1 MERDNMATSVISA
14 FDDRKIA
21 GEVVDALLEAGLK
34 DRDVEILEGAGD
46 ELVGEIVGR
55 GYGEDDARGFAEAA
69 GRGKRLGAARVPE
82 EKVERVVAI
91 MERREASKG
100 GERGAPSGGGRG
112 ETVRAVEE
120 ELSVGRRKVATGGVR
135 VTSHVTET
143 PVEETVRLREEH
155 VEARRERADRVLSP
169 EEADAAFEGKTVEA
183 MGTSEE
189 AVVRKEAHV
198 VGEVS
203 VGRRVEERE
212 ETVRD
217 TVRRSEVEVEEVG
230 AASGERK

>member
-1 MERDNMATSVISA
+1 MATSVISA
-14 FDDRKIA
+14 FDDGKVA
-21 GEVVDALLEAGLK
+21 GEVVDALLEAGFK
-34 DRDVEILEGAGD
+34 ERDVEILEGAGD

-55 GYGEDDARGFAEAA
+55 GYGEDDARDFAEAA
-69 GRGKRLGAARVPE
+69 GRGKKLVAAKVPE

-91 MERREASKG
+91 MGRREASKG
-100 GERGAPSGGGRG
+100 GERG
-112 ETVRAVEE
+112 ETVQAVEE

-169 EEADAAFEGKTVEA
+169 EEAEAAFEERTVEV

>member
-1 MERDNMATSVISA
+1 MATSVISA
-14 FDDRKIA
+14 FDDKKIA
-21 GEVVDALLEAGLK
+21 GEVVDALLEAGFE
-34 DRDVEILEGAGD
+34 DREVEILEGAGD

-69 GRGKRLGAARVPE
+69 GRGKKLVAARVPE

-91 MERREASKG
+91 MERREAPEG
-100 GERGAPSGGGRG
+100 GERGAPSGGRG

-120 ELSVGRRKVATGGVR
+120 ELSVGKRKVATGGVR

-169 EEADAAFEGKTVEA
+169 EEAEAAFEERTVEV

-189 AVVRKEAHV
+189 AVVRKEARV
-198 VGEVS
+198 VGEV
-203 VGRRVEERE
+203 VLNKETKERE

-217 TVRRSEVEVEEVG
+217 TVRKTEVDVEEIETN
-230 AASGERK
+230 ARKRK

>member
-1 MERDNMATSVISA
+1 MATSVISA

-34 DRDVEILEGAGD
+34 SQDDEILEGGKD

-69 GRGKRLGAARVPE
+69 GRGKKLVAAKVPE

-91 MERREASKG
+91 MERREASKVR
-100 GERGAPSGGGRG
+100 ERG
-112 ETVRAVEE
+112 ETVQAVEE
-120 ELSVGRRKVATGGVR
+120 ELSVGKRKVATGGVR

-155 VEARRERADRVLSP
+155 VEAGRERADRVLSP
-169 EEADAAFEGKTVEA
+169 EEAEAAFEERTVEV

>member
-1 MERDNMATSVISA
+1 MPTSVISA
-14 FDDRKIA
+14 FDREVA
-21 GEVVDALLEAGLK
+21 GRVVEELVRAGFPE
-34 DRDVEILEGAGD
+34 RDVVVLEGGED
-46 ELVGEIVGR
+46 ELVGEIVARGFGR
-55 GYGEDDARGFAEAA
+55 DDAREFAAAA
-69 GRGKRLGAARVPE
+69 GRGKRLVAAEVPE
-82 EKVERVVAI
+82 AKVDRAVAI
-91 MERREASKG
+91 MDRYESG
-100 GERGAPSGGGRG
+100 GNDKERGAGR
-112 ETVRAVEE
+112 EEVVPVVEE
-120 ELSVGRRKVATGGVR
+120 ELSVGKRKVATGGVR

-169 EEADAAFEGKTVEA
+169 EEAEAAFEERTVEV

>member
-1 MERDNMATSVISA
+1 MATSVISA

-21 GEVVDALLEAGLK
+21 GEVVDALLEAGFK
-34 DRDVEILEGAGD
+34 ERDVEILEGAGD
-46 ELVGEIVGR
+46 ELAGEIVGR

-69 GRGKRLGAARVPE
+69 GRGKRPVAARVSE

-91 MERREASKG
+91 MERREASEG
-100 GERGAPSGGGRG
+100 GERGAPSGGRG

-120 ELSVGRRKVATGGVR
+120 ELSVGKRKVATGGVR

-169 EEADAAFEGKTVEA
+169 EEADAAFEERTVEV

-189 AVVRKEAHV
+189 AVVRKEARV

-230 AASGERK
+230 TASGKRK

>member
-1 MERDNMATSVISA
+1 MERDGMATSVISA

-21 GEVVDALLEAGLK
+21 GEVVDALLEAGFE
-34 DRDVEILEGAGD
+34 DRDVEILEGGGD

-69 GRGKRLGAARVPE
+69 GRGKKLVAAKVPE
-82 EKVERVVAI
+82 GKVERVVAI
-91 MERREASKG
+91 MERREAGKG
-100 GERGAPSGGGRG
+100 EAPSGRG
-112 ETVRAVEE
+112 ETVQAVEE
-120 ELSVGRRKVATGGVR
+120 ELSVGKRKVATGGVR
-135 VTSHVTET
+135 VTSSVSER
-143 PVEETVRLREEH
+143 PVEETVTLREEH
-155 VEARRERADRVLSP
+155 VEAERKRADRVLSP
-169 EEADAAFEGKTVEA
+169 EEAEAAFEETTVEV

-217 TVRRSEVEVEEVG
+217 TVRRSDVEVEEVG
-230 AASGERK
+230 AASAKRK

>member
-1 MERDNMATSVISA
+1 MAPSIIRAS
-14 FDDRKIA
+14 DD
-21 GEVVDALLEAGLK
+21 
-34 DRDVEILEGAGD
+34 D
-46 ELVGEIVGR
+46 E
-55 GYGEDDARGFAEAA
+55 ARGGS
-69 GRGKRLGAARVPE
+69 GRA
-82 EKVERVVAI
+82 
-91 MERREASKG
+91 ERRE
-100 GERGAPSGGGRG
+100 
-112 ETVRAVEE
+112 TVPVVEE
-120 ELSVGRRKVATGGVR
+120 GLEVGKREVATGGVR
-135 VTSHVTET
+135 VTSSVSER
-143 PVEETVRLREEH
+143 PVEQTVTLREEH
-155 VEARRERADRVLSP
+155 VEAERKRADRVLSP
-169 EEADAAFEGKTVEA
+169 EEADAAFEEKTVEV

>member
-1 MERDNMATSVISA
+1 MATSVISA

-21 GEVVDALLEAGLK
+21 GEVVDALLEAGFK
-34 DRDVEILEGAGD
+34 SQDVEILEGGED

-69 GRGKRLGAARVPE
+69 GRGKRLVAAKVPE

-91 MERREASKG
+91 MERREAEKG
-100 GERGAPSGGGRG
+100 GERGAPSGGRG
-112 ETVRAVEE
+112 ETVQAVEE
-120 ELSVGRRKVATGGVR
+120 ELSVGRRRVATGGVR

-169 EEADAAFEGKTVEA
+169 EEAEAAFEGRTVE
-183 MGTSEE
+183 MVGTAEE
-189 AVVRKEAHV
+189 AEVRKTARV
-198 VGEVS
+198 VGEVAL
-203 VGRRVEERE
+203 GKRVEEHK

-217 TVRRSEVEVEEVG
+217 TVRRTEVEVEEVEP
-230 AASGERK
+230 ASRKAR

>member
-1 MERDNMATSVISA
+1 MERDGMATSVISA

-21 GEVVDALLEAGLK
+21 GEVVDALLEAGFK

-69 GRGKRLGAARVPE
+69 GRGKRLVAARVPE

-91 MERREASKG
+91 MERRETARR

-112 ETVRAVEE
+112 ETVQAVEE
-120 ELSVGRRKVATGGVR
+120 ELSVGKRKVATGGVR

-143 PVEETVRLREEH
+143 PVEETVRLREEQ

-169 EEADAAFEGKTVEA
+169 EEADAAFEEKTVEV

>member
-1 MERDNMATSVISA
+1 MATSVISA

-21 GEVVDALLEAGLK
+21 GEVVDALLEAGFK
-34 DRDVEILEGAGD
+34 ERDVEILEGAGD

-55 GYGEDDARGFAEAA
+55 GYGEDDARDFAEAA
-69 GRGKRLGAARVPE
+69 GRGKRLVAARVPE

-91 MERREASKG
+91 MERREAEKG
-100 GERGAPSGGGRG
+100 GERGAPSGGRG

-120 ELSVGRRKVATGGVR
+120 ELSVGRRRVATGGVR

-143 PVEETVRLREEH
+143 PVEGTVRLREEH

-169 EEADAAFEGKTVEA
+169 EEAEAAFEERTVEA
-183 MGTSEE
+183 MGTGEE
-189 AVVRKEAHV
+189 AVVRKEARV

>member
-1 MERDNMATSVISA
+1 MATSVISA

-55 GYGEDDARGFAEAA
+55 GYGEDDARGFAEAV
-69 GRGKRLGAARVPE
+69 GRGERLVAARVPE

-91 MERREASKG
+91 MERREAPKG
-100 GERGAPSGGGRG
+100 EARSGRG

-120 ELSVGRRKVATGGVR
+120 ELSVGKRKVATGGVR
-135 VTSHVTET
+135 VTSQVTET

-169 EEADAAFEGKTVEA
+169 EEADAAFEETTVEV

-203 VGRRVEERE
+203 VGKRVEERE
-212 ETVRD
+212 QTVRD

>member
-1 MERDNMATSVISA
+1 MATSVISA
-14 FDDRKIA
+14 FDDERIA
-21 GEVVDALLEAGLK
+21 GEVVDALLEAGFEG
-34 DRDVEILEGAGD
+34 RDVEILEGAGD

-69 GRGKRLGAARVPE
+69 GRGKKLVAAKVPE

-91 MERREASKG
+91 MGRREAPKG
-100 GERGAPSGGGRG
+100 GERGAPSGGRG
-112 ETVRAVEE
+112 ETVQAVEE

-155 VEARRERADRVLSP
+155 VEAERKRADRVLSP
-169 EEADAAFEGKTVEA
+169 EEAEAAFEERTVEA

-217 TVRRSEVEVEEVG
+217 TVRRTDVEVERLGG
-230 AASGERK
+230 AAKPARKNGK

>member
-1 MERDNMATSVISA
+1 MERDGMATSVISA

-34 DRDVEILEGAGD
+34 SRDVEILEGGED

-55 GYGEDDARGFAEAA
+55 GYGEDDARDFAEAA
-69 GRGKRLGAARVPE
+69 GRGKRLVAARVPE

-91 MERREASKG
+91 MERREAEKG
-100 GERGAPSGGGRG
+100 EAPSGGRG
-112 ETVRAVEE
+112 ETVQAVEE
-120 ELSVGRRKVATGGVR
+120 ELSVGRRRVATGGVR

-169 EEADAAFEGKTVEA
+169 EEAEAAFEERTVEA
-183 MGTSEE
+183 MGTGEE
-189 AVVRKEAHV
+189 AVVRKEARV

>member
-1 MERDNMATSVISA
+1 MTTSVISA
-14 FDDRKIA
+14 FEDEVA
-21 GEVVDALLEAGLK
+21 GKVVRELLKAGLPE
-34 DRDVEILEGAGD
+34 RDVEVLEGDGD

-55 GYGEDDARGFAEAA
+55 GYGEDDARDFAEAA
-69 GRGKRLGAARVPE
+69 GRGKRLVAAKVPE

-91 MERREASKG
+91 MERREAPEG
-100 GERGAPSGGGRG
+100 GERGAPSGGRG
-112 ETVRAVEE
+112 ETVQAVEE

-135 VTSHVTET
+135 VTSSVSER

-169 EEADAAFEGKTVEA
+169 EEAEAAFEERTVEA

-230 AASGERK
+230 TTSGERK